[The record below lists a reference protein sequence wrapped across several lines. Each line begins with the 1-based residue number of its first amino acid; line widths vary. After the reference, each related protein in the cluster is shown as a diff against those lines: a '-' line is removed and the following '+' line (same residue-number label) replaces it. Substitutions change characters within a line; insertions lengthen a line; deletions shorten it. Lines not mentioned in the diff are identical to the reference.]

1 VFLELIR
8 LHKSSLSPVPLEDFN
23 TEAFAGVLKMYPEV
37 LDHFCNSFLKL
48 PEDKYV
54 IRTQLR
60 QIISG
65 EEPNCI
71 VDFVL
76 EGKDNICFIEN
87 KVESTEGYKQLER
100 YIIALNENHIGKK
113 HYLNYCTLYADP
125 KNIKDFDGFKF
136 AQFRWYEVAR
146 FLKHFEEKPG
156 VQLYLEFLKE
166 YKMNEDYTL
175 KTEDLITMERM
186 RKTLEIALFHLDN
199 VKADFDKRFNM
210 VKTDK
215 NFHWDQLRDHS
226 RLCYYQQDV
235 LVDNN
240 EKASKILYGID
251 LNALKLFLHVQVDKG
266 HKQYDDF
273 HKLLGNSDFIHIN
286 LPNDR
291 KALQIKSDLGQFLND
306 PKADGLIARWFTNAF
321 KLLEELICQDQQLS
335 WNLKVSDSKQ

>member
-1 VFLELIR
+1 MFLELIR
-8 LHKSSLSPVPLEDFN
+8 LHKSSRSPVPLEDFN

-37 LDHFCNSFLKL
+37 LDQFCNSFLKL
-48 PEDKYV
+48 PEDKYL

-60 QIISG
+60 QTISG
-65 EEPNCI
+65 DDPNCI

-76 EGKDNICFIEN
+76 EGENNICFIEN
-87 KVESTEGYKQLER
+87 KVESSEGYKQLER
-100 YIIALNENHIGKK
+100 YIKALKENHPGKK

-125 KNIKDFDGFKF
+125 KNIQNFDGFKF
-136 AQFRWYEVAR
+136 EQFRWYEIAR
-146 FLKHFEEKPG
+146 FLKQFEEKPG

-199 VKADFDKRFNM
+199 VKADFDKKFNM

-251 LNALKLFLHVQVDKG
+251 LNKLKLFLHVQVDKG
-266 HKQYDDF
+266 HTQYDDF
-273 HKLLGNSDFIHIN
+273 HKLLGDPDFIHIN
-286 LPNDR
+286 LPNNH
-291 KALQIKSDLGQFLND
+291 KALQITSDLGQFLNE
-306 PKADGLIARWFTNAF
+306 PNADGLIARWFKTGF
-321 KLLEELICQDQQLS
+321 ERLQKLISQDQQLS
-335 WNLKVSDSKQ
+335 WNLKLAEEQ

>member
-8 LHKSSLSPVPLEDFN
+8 LHKSSRSPVPLEDFN

-37 LDHFCNSFLKL
+37 LDQFCVEFLEL

-60 QIISG
+60 QTISG
-65 EEPNCI
+65 DDPNCI

-76 EGKDNICFIEN
+76 EGENNICFIEN
-87 KVESTEGYKQLER
+87 KVESSEGYEQLER
-100 YIIALNENHIGKK
+100 YIKALKENHPGKK

-125 KNIKDFDGFKF
+125 KNIQNFDGFKF
-136 AQFRWYEVAR
+136 EQFRWYEIAR

-199 VKADFDKRFNM
+199 VKADFDKKFNM

-215 NFHWDQLRDHS
+215 NFHWDQLRGHS
-226 RLCYYQQDV
+226 RLCYYQEDV
-235 LVDNN
+235 LVGVKK
-240 EKASKILYGID
+240 EASKILYGID

-266 HKQYDDF
+266 HKQYENF
-273 HKLLGNSDFIHIN
+273 QKLVEDSGFKHIN

-291 KALQIKSDLGQFLND
+291 KALQLTSDLGQFLND
-306 PKADGLIARWFTNAF
+306 PKADGLIAKWFKNGF
-321 KLLEELICQDQQLS
+321 ELLQELIRQDQQLS